1 MRPSKMRGFY
11 SFCVHNNKF
20 GPQVK
25 KHLLQV
31 RNKLRSTESNMKPL
45 SSQHFR
51 GPLILKLVSL
61 FLENYLQ
68 SLQNKNTISQRISPH
83 FAKLSN
89 STRAER
95 ELCKTS
101 PYCFPISILRVFDS
115 HRHHIQTK
123 QQNKHTINLNIIQIM
138 MKRRWN
144 LEIYYLENNFH

>member
-1 MRPSKMRGFY
+1 MSADVLLSASLVQVLAYFTEHDRAKKIYSEVAIEFDMLAISREIIKETSQNMRLSKMRGFY

-68 SLQNKNTISQRISPH
+68 SLQNKNTIS
-83 FAKLSN
+83 
-89 STRAER
+89 
-95 ELCKTS
+95 
-101 PYCFPISILRVFDS
+101 
-115 HRHHIQTK
+115 
-123 QQNKHTINLNIIQIM
+123 
-138 MKRRWN
+138 
-144 LEIYYLENNFH
+144 